1 MKVFT
6 AVEIDYN
13 QFKILEILKKRSG
26 YFLNNFVNAT
36 VEGLDYKDTGSVS
49 AELNKIMNENKI
61 GRKNV
66 ITSINGNSV
75 NSFNFFLPDMPEQ
88 DLRIAVEYEL
98 KKLLPFPISQC
109 VFDYIYTEKT
119 DGTGNETASET
130 GNATLCITA
139 FASREDDI
147 KNFKEI
153 FDRSGIKIKSIEC
166 KTVSIYNNIRYINKK
181 GTGHLMLCDIGD
193 KSIKIVIILNNA
205 INFERTA
212 DVSSLKNQTYD
223 EASNLVSDEIK
234 RTVDFYFAGKS
245 LPPIDGIILTGI
257 FSGKNGFDTKISEA
271 TAFRAYSVSI
281 LNLISSGKYSFYLSK
296 MLKNRNVTEDYEF
309 FKPLEEMWTT
319 FGLII
324 NR

>member
-1 MKVFT
+1 MKIFT
-6 AVEIDYN
+6 AVEIDCN
-13 QFKILEILKKRSG
+13 QFKILEILKKRRG

-36 VEGLDYKDTGSVS
+36 VDGLDCRDTNSVS
-49 AELNKIMNENKI
+49 VNLNKIMNENKI

-66 ITSINGNSV
+66 ITSFNGNSV
-75 NSFNFFLPDMPEQ
+75 YSFNFFLPDMPEP

-98 KKLLPFPISQC
+98 KKLLPFPVSQC
-109 VFDYIYTEKT
+109 VFDYIYTEKI
-119 DGTGNETASET
+119 DGNGN
-130 GNATLCITA
+130 GTLSITA
-139 FASREDDI
+139 FASKEDDI

-166 KTVSIYNNIRYINKK
+166 KTVSIYNNIRYINKS
-181 GTGHLMLCDIGD
+181 GTGHLLLCDIGD

-205 INFERTA
+205 VNFERTA
-212 DVSSLKNQTYD
+212 DVLSLKNQNYD
-223 EASNLVSDEIK
+223 EASSLVADELK
-234 RTVDFYFAGKS
+234 RTIDFYFAGKS

-257 FSGKNGFDTKISEA
+257 FSGKSGFDAKISEA

-281 LNLISSGKYSFYLSK
+281 LNLINSGKYSFYLSER
-296 MLKNRNVTEDYEF
+296 LKNRNIKEDYEF

>member
-1 MKVFT
+1 MKIFT

-13 QFKILEILKKRSG
+13 QFKILEILKKRRG

-36 VEGLDYKDTGSVS
+36 IDGLDYRDISSVS
-49 AELNKIMNENKI
+49 MNLDKIMNENKI
-61 GRKNV
+61 SRKNI
-66 ITSINGNSV
+66 ITSINGSSV
-75 NSFNFFLPDMPEQ
+75 YSFNFFLPNMPES

-109 VFDYIYTEKT
+109 AFDYIYIEKT
-119 DGTGNETASET
+119 DESGNS
-130 GNATLCITA
+130 TLSITA
-139 FASREDDI
+139 FASKEDDI

-166 KTVSIYNNIRYINKK
+166 KTVSIYNNIRYINKNQ
-181 GTGHLMLCDIGD
+181 TGHLLLCDIGD

-205 INFERTA
+205 VNFERTV
-212 DVSSLKNQTYD
+212 DGLSLKNQNYD
-223 EASNLVSDEIK
+223 EASSLIADELK
-234 RTVDFYFAGKS
+234 RTIDFYFAGKS
-245 LPPIDGIILTGI
+245 LPSIDGIILTGI
-257 FSGKNGFDTKISEA
+257 FSGKSGFDAKISEA

-281 LNLISSGKYSFYLSK
+281 LNLINSEKYSFYLSK
-296 MLKNRNVTEDYEF
+296 KLKNRNIDEDYEF